1 MKKLYAP
8 PIVLFLT
15 AFFLHVNSQTPYA
28 IYPLDGNALDI
39 SGHNRNGAI
48 SGSPV
53 ATFNRYSQPNKAL
66 VFNGTTD
73 YIDLPSA
80 FDFPSRTVMVWF
92 NASHIGSAN
101 GYNYAYTSDGPH
113 LQNGL
118 TNIHPY
124 TDGTVGRIL
133 RMSCDQFSYD
143 SAPIDTNQWYHAA
156 ITRSPTAV
164 KFYINGVLV
173 DTQGVPNGLKSS
185 SSTTSTAVIGAD
197 RGYLAKFFGEIDD
210 VRIYDYAAND
220 TAIYNAYI
228 SMRDS
233 ITEITGK
240 VFFDANQNQ
249 VFDSTEQPVRNQL
262 VNVGSN
268 YLAITNNNGDYAA
281 YPAPGTY
288 IIRPALSGNIATFPF
303 SPDSIIVAA
312 DSLDV
317 VYTNNNFGVDAPANY
332 CEANMAIVAL
342 WPPARPGFDNPVNV
356 RYVNAISASAVSQT
370 LEFHYPPQ
378 QAYVSATPAPTTLD
392 TLNHTLSWNITNLGS
407 GTLWQAMVHLHT
419 PQAVALGSILQMTA
433 IVTNSTCT
441 MLDSPF
447 QTDEDIIVLGSFD
460 PNDKA
465 VSPIGQDP
473 GGRIHSDSKLSY
485 TIRFQ
490 NTGTFMAENVNVID
504 TISPFLNLS
513 TLKVEAASHNYEVL
527 VNGREVTFRFSH
539 INLADSNTNEPLS
552 HGYIK
557 YSISPNASFV
567 QNSVVQ
573 NTADIYFDYNAPVRT
588 NTTVN
593 TADNSVGIEKT
604 EANNFGFSIYPNPVS
619 GGNWHLVTDVEM
631 IGKEF
636 KIFDAAGR
644 LMYSSRIV
652 SRQSEIDA
660 SRFAQGVYLL
670 KIESSAARIVKL

>member
-1 MKKLYAP
+1 MKKIST
-8 PIVLFLT
+8 PILFFLT
-15 AFFLHVNSQTPYA
+15 LLFFNVNSQTPVAY
-28 IYPLDGNALDI
+28 YPLDGNAHDV
-39 SGHNRNGAI
+39 
-48 SGSPV
+48 SGSWSGVITGTPS
-53 ATFNRYSQPNKAL
+53 ATPNRFNQSARAML
-66 VFNGTTD
+66 FNGTGD
-73 YIDLPSA
+73 YIDLPSD
-80 FDFPSRTVMVWF
+80 FDFPNRTVIAWF
-92 NASHIGSAN
+92 NFSLLPGGNGDVIYGSDHPAIVN
-101 GYNYAYTSDGPH
+101 GNTFILVFDVGGVPTLH
-113 LQNGL
+113 LG
-118 TNIHPY
+118 
-124 TDGTVGRIL
+124 TDGNAWNERPVNLNT
-133 RMSCDQFSYD
+133 
-143 SAPIDTNQWYHAA
+143 WYQAA
-156 ITRSPTAV
+156 IVRTPTVV
-164 KFYINGVLV
+164 KTYLNGALIDSTLNPASIHSGNGVSHA
-173 DTQGVPNGLKSS
+173 T
-185 SSTTSTAVIGAD
+185 IGTD
-197 RGYLAKFFGEIDD
+197 RTHGASCFGMIDD
-210 VRIYDYAAND
+210 VLIYNTALSD
-220 TAIYNAYI
+220 TAIANNYVAW
-228 SMRDS
+228 RDS
-233 ITEITGK
+233 IVEVTGT
-240 VFFDANQNQ
+240 VYFDANQNQ
-249 VFDSTEQPVRNQL
+249 VFDSLEQPVRNQV
-262 VNVGSN
+262 VNVGSG
-268 YLAITNNNGDYAA
+268 YTALTNSNGQYTV
-281 YPAPGTY
+281 YPNPGTY
-288 IIRPALSGNIATFPF
+288 TITPALTGNIATFSF
-303 SPDSIIVAA
+303 SPDSIVVAA
-312 DSLDV
+312 DSLGV
-317 VYTNNNFGVDAPANY
+317 TYANNNFGVDAPANY

-378 QAYVSATPAPTTLD
+378 QAYVSATPAPTTVD

-407 GTLWQAMVHLHT
+407 GMLWQAMVHLHT

-513 TLKVEAASHNYEVL
+513 TLKVEAASNNYEVL

-604 EANNFGFSIYPNPVS
+604 EANTFGFSIYPNPVS

-652 SRQSEIDA
+652 NRQSEIDA

>member
-1 MKKLYAP
+1 MKNIYTLL
-8 PIVLFLT
+8 VLFLSL
-15 AFFLHVNSQTPYA
+15 FFLNVNSQTPIA
-28 IYPLDGNALDI
+28 SYPLDGNANDI
-39 SGHNRNGAI
+39 SGNSFDGTI
-48 SGSPV
+48 TGSP
-53 ATFNRYSQPNKAL
+53 TPTSNRFSRTGKAL
-66 VFNGTTD
+66 SFNGVAD
-73 YIDLPSA
+73 KILLPFTA
-80 FDFPSRTVMVWF
+80 DFPNRTIIAWINPAVIGGGDGINVVYASDCNTIQNGYTVMATVDDI
-92 NASHIGSAN
+92 SLGHI
-101 GYNYAYTSDGPH
+101 
-113 LQNGL
+113 
-118 TNIHPY
+118 I
-124 TDGTVGRIL
+124 
-133 RMSCDQFSYD
+133 RMHCDQFRFD
-143 SAPIDTNQWYHAA
+143 TAANTNQWYQLA
-156 ITRSPTAV
+156 ITRTPTEA
-164 KFYINGVLV
+164 KFYLNGALVL
-173 DTQGVPNGLKSS
+173 TGAGPNGLHSGNGQAQ
-185 SSTTSTAVIGAD
+185 AVIGTSRNFD
-197 RGYLAKFFGEIDD
+197 EFFNGKIDD
-210 VRIYDYAAND
+210 VLIYNTALSD
-220 TAIYNAYI
+220 TAITNNYMAW
-228 SMRDS
+228 RDS
-233 ITEITGK
+233 IVEVTGT
-240 VFFDANQNQ
+240 VYFDANQNQ
-249 VFDSTEQPVRNQL
+249 VFDSLEQPVRNQV
-262 VNVGSN
+262 VNVGSG
-268 YLAITNNNGDYAA
+268 YTALTNSNGQYTV
-281 YPAPGTY
+281 YPNPGTY
-288 IIRPALSGNIATFPF
+288 TIAPALTGNIATFPF
-303 SPDSIIVAA
+303 SPDSIVVAA
-312 DSLDV
+312 DSLGV
-317 VYTNNNFGVDAPANY
+317 TYANNNFGVDAPANY

-356 RYVNAISASAVSQT
+356 RYINAISASAVSQT

-378 QAYVSATPAPTTLD
+378 QAYVSATPAPTTVD

-407 GTLWQAMVHLHT
+407 GMLWQAMVHLHT

-513 TLKVEAASHNYEVL
+513 TLKVEAASNNYEVL
-527 VNGREVTFRFSH
+527 VHGREVTFRFSH
-539 INLADSNTNEPLS
+539 INLPDSNTNEPLS

-557 YSISPNASFV
+557 YTISPNASFV

-573 NTADIYFDYNAPVRT
+573 NTADIYFDYNSPVRT

-636 KIFDAAGR
+636 KIFDASGR

-660 SRFAQGVYLL
+660 SHYSQGVYLL